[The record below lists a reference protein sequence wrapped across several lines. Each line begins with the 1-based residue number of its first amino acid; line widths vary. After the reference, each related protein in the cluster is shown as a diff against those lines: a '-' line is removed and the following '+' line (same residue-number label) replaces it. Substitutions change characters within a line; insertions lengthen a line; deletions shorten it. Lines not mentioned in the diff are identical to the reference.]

1 MSNLLS
7 SIVRGFGF
15 TLGRKAATSL
25 IDGISTRQR
34 VISYEPQVVTPQEVI
49 PEEVK
54 LTWSQKI
61 LTLIIHLGIVFLL
74 ALGAKS
80 TGGHWGFALF
90 NFGYFLIG
98 WIIPV
103 NIFSKINEKKYLPI
117 IQAQENEIREKL
129 YAEIDILIEKLAGGP
144 YPGWA
149 APMGPNNRYDGDWTE
164 MKYKYPTSHLT
175 VIKDTFNRMVN
186 YINKNVTEYGVEKF
200 KEITSGTEPTI
211 GMTEKEFGVWRTEYD
226 TLLCPFKDILKNPSY
241 PTNVEESV
249 SSDVVYKTLIY
260 GTKRTGDYYKF
271 KNGILESYTQ
281 RD

>member
-1 MSNLLS
+1 MSNLIA

-15 TLGRKAATSL
+15 TIGRKAANSL
-25 IDGISTRQR
+25 INGISTSQT
-34 VISYEPQVVTPQEVI
+34 VTLAEPKQIVPDQ
-49 PEEVK
+49 VK
-54 LTWSQKI
+54 LTLTQKI
-61 LTLIIHLGIVFLL
+61 LAFILWLAVGMVIGQVAKHFHLETAFNLFLVF
-74 ALGAKS
+74 
-80 TGGHWGFALF
+80 WV
-90 NFGYFLIG
+90 LIG

-103 NIFSKINEKKYLPI
+103 NIFSKINEKKFLPV

-129 YAEIDILIEKLAGGP
+129 YAEIDVLIKKLADGP

-149 APMGPNNRYDGDWTE
+149 APKSPNDRYDGDWSE
-164 MKYKYPTSHLT
+164 VKYKYPTSHLT
-175 VIKDTFNRMVN
+175 VIKDTFTRMVS
-186 YINKNVTEYGVEKF
+186 YIDKNVAEYGVEKF
-200 KEITSGTEPTI
+200 KEITSGTEPKI

-226 TLLCPFKDILKNPSY
+226 TLLCPFNDILKYPSY

-271 KNGILESYTQ
+271 KNGVLESFTQ

>member
-1 MSNLLS
+1 MSNLTS

-25 IDGISTRQR
+25 IDGISSSQKSTLP
-34 VISYEPQVVTPQEVI
+34 EPKQIV
-49 PEEVK
+49 PEQVK
-54 LTWSQKI
+54 LSGVQKI
-61 LTLIIHLGIVFLL
+61 LAFILWLLIGIAVGQVGKYFHLET
-74 ALGAKS
+74 A
-80 TGGHWGFALF
+80 F
-90 NFGYFLIG
+90 NFFLVFWVLIG

-129 YAEIDILIEKLAGGP
+129 YSEIDILIEKIAGGP

-149 APMGPNNRYDGDWTE
+149 APRNSNDRYDGDWNE
-164 MKYKYPTSHLT
+164 MKYKYSTSHLT
-175 VIKDTFNRMVN
+175 VIKDTFTRMVN
-186 YINKNVTEYGVEKF
+186 YINKNVAEYGVEKF

-226 TLLCPFKDILKNPSY
+226 TLLCPFKDILRHPSY

-249 SSDVVYKTLIY
+249 SEDMVYKTLVY

-271 KNGILESYTQ
+271 KNGILQSYTQ